1 MSYPATPSQ
10 TVGPY
15 FRIGLSYLNTAALCA
30 ESTAGEHITVS
41 GQLFDGAGV
50 PVPDAQLELW
60 QPDAQGNF
68 AGLDPSEN
76 GPPSDGFVGFARVPT
91 DENGGFAFHTIHPG
105 CTKTL
110 NGTLQAPHIVLLL
123 SMRGLLKH
131 LYTRIYFAGDP
142 RNDNDPVLLAV
153 PAERRSTLFA
163 QPSVE
168 NPKHYRWDIQLQ
180 GNDETV
186 FFHY

>member
-1 MSYPATPSQ
+1 VTYPATASQ

-15 FRIGLSYLNTAALCA
+15 FRIGLSYLNTAALCT
-30 ESTAGEHITVS
+30 ESTPGEHISIS

-60 QPDAQGNF
+60 QPDAEGLF

-76 GPPSDGFVGFARVPT
+76 GTPADGFVGFARVPT
-91 DENGGFAFHTIHPG
+91 DENGGFTFHTIRPG
-105 CTKTL
+105 CVQML
-110 NGTLQAPHIVLLL
+110 DGTLQAPHIVLLL

-131 LYTRIYFAGDP
+131 LHTRIYFAGDP

-153 PAERRSTLFA
+153 PAERSSTLFA
-163 QPSVE
+163 QPSAE
-168 NPKHYRWDIQLQ
+168 NPTHYRWNIQLQ
-180 GNDETV
+180 GKAETV
-186 FFHY
+186 FFQY

>member
-1 MSYPATPSQ
+1 MTYPATASQ

-50 PVPDAQLELW
+50 VVPDAQLELW
-60 QPDAQGNF
+60 QPDAQGKF

-76 GPPSDGFVGFARVPT
+76 GPPADGFVGFARVPT
-91 DENGGFAFHTIHPG
+91 DESGGFAFRTIRPG
-105 CTKTL
+105 CAQML
-110 NGTLQAPHIVLLL
+110 DGTPQAPHIVLVL

-131 LYTRIYFAGDP
+131 LHTRIYFAGDP
-142 RNDNDPVLLAV
+142 RNDNDPVLLAI
-153 PAERRSTLFA
+153 PAERRQTLFA
-163 QPSVE
+163 QPNADDST
-168 NPKHYRWDIQLQ
+168 HYRWNIQLQ

-186 FFHY
+186 FFQY